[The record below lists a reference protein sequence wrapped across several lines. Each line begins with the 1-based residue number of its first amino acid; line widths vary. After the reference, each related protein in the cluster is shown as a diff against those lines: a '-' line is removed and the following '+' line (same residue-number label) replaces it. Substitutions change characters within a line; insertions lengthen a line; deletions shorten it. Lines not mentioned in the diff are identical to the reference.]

1 MSTIKIDLEQRQRG
15 YGFGTFAGVFTPS
28 ILTIIGVVM
37 YLRFGWVLGNI
48 GLTRTLVMVTA
59 GSAITFLT
67 GLSISALATNMR
79 MAGGGAYF
87 MLSRS
92 LGLESGAALGL
103 PLALAQAIG
112 VSFYV
117 SGFAEALVEGVP
129 WLAGVDPR
137 YVGLAT
143 LLVIT
148 VVASIAA
155 DIAMRAQYFI
165 MGAIVL
171 SLVVFFLGGTPADL
185 AAPASEAVP
194 PTPGFWAVFAV
205 FFPAV
210 TGILSGVG
218 MSGDLKNPSRSIPL
232 GTLAAVLTGYA
243 VYMAVPIALYAFV
256 GDPAILKTDSMIL
269 KKCAILQWPV
279 LLGILA
285 ATLSSAIGSLLAA
298 PRVVQALS
306 SDRVLPRFIG
316 RGYGKRNDP
325 RIATALAFA
334 IAGTGIWLGDI
345 NAIAPILTMFNLT
358 TYALLNLCAGLEEM
372 MGNPSWRPTFRVR
385 SFFCFAGFFGCVAT
399 MFMISPGWTF
409 IAIALEI
416 GVYWVMKR
424 RDIHARWGDMRLGLL
439 MFGARFVIRKLAERP
454 GDGRNWR
461 PILLVFAGSPKK
473 RWHLL
478 EMAAAISQN
487 RSLVTVAS
495 VIPEE
500 NWTAERAENLRVATR
515 AYLSERGIEAQ
526 VRIQPGVTRWDGMRE
541 LARSY
546 GWGPIV
552 PNTVLLGPPNRDGA
566 PEAFGSLVRLLASR
580 RRNIVIVADNDETEP
595 PPPKART
602 IDIWWRGKQTNA
614 PFMLAVAFLL
624 MRGDEWRGAKLRIC
638 NVAEEESRVEESRR
652 ILEGF
657 LSGARVKA
665 EAVVIPPQAS
675 LSVMS
680 QIRDTSADSDLVLMG
695 LRRPAEDE
703 TDDAY
708 GAYVRQCFDATA
720 SLPLMAFALASE
732 DVDFNSIFA

>member
-1 MSTIKIDLEQRQRG
+1 MKGKTDDEQRRG

-79 MAGGGAYF
+79 MEGGGAYF

-117 SGFAEALVEGVP
+117 SGFAEGLVEGVP
-129 WLAGVDPR
+129 RLAGVDPR

-148 VVASIAA
+148 VVASRSA
-155 DIAMRAQYFI
+155 DIAMKAQYFI
-165 MGAIVL
+165 MGAIAL

-185 AAPASEAVP
+185 AAPAPEAIP
-194 PTPGFWAVFAV
+194 ANLGFWAVFAV

-243 VYMAVPIALYAFV
+243 IYMAVPIALNAFV

-306 SDRVLPRFIG
+306 NDRVLPRFIG
-316 RGYGKRNDP
+316 RGYGERNDP

-385 SFFCFAGFFGCVAT
+385 SFLCFAGFFGCVAT

-409 IAIALEI
+409 IAIALEL
-416 GVYWVMKR
+416 GVYWLMKHKAVR
-424 RDIHARWGDMRLGLL
+424 ARWGDMRLGLL

-500 NWTAERAENLRVATR
+500 NWTAERSESLRLATR
-515 AYLSERGIEAQ
+515 TYLAERGIEAQ
-526 VRIQPGVTRWDGMRE
+526 VRIQPGETRWSGMRE
-541 LARSY
+541 LVRSY

-552 PNTVLLGPPNRDGA
+552 PNTVLLGPPTRDGA
-566 PEAFGSLVRLLASR
+566 PAAYGSLVRLLASR
-580 RRNIVIVADNDETEP
+580 RRNILIVTDNDETEP

-624 MRGDEWRGAKLRIC
+624 MRGNEWRGAKLRIC
-638 NVAEEESRVEESRR
+638 NIAEEESRVEESKR

-657 LSGARVKA
+657 LTDARVKA
-665 EAVVIPPQAS
+665 ETVVLPPQAS
-675 LSVMS
+675 LSAMS
-680 QIRDTSADSDLVLMG
+680 VIRDTSAKSDLVLMG
-695 LRRPAEDE
+695 LRRPADGE

-708 GAYVRQCFDATA
+708 GDYVRQCFNATA
-720 SLPLMAFALASE
+720 SLPLVVFALAAE
-732 DVDFNSIFA
+732 DIDFKSIFN